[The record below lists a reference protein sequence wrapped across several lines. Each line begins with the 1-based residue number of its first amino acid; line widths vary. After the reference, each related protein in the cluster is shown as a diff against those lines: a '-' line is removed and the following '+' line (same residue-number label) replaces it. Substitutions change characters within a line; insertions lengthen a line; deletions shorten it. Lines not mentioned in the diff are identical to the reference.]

1 MQVQPYLFFDGR
13 AEEAI
18 EFYKK
23 TLDAQV
29 TMLMRFKEGP
39 DQSMCIPGAEDK
51 VMHAYINIGETGVM
65 ISDGRNTGNPNFQGF
80 ALSIVTKT
88 EAEADKLFNALVDGG
103 KVTMPQS
110 KTFFSPRFG
119 MLADKFGVNWMI
131 LVASQP

>member
-1 MQVQPYLFFDGR
+1 MQVQSYLFMDGR

-23 TLDAQV
+23 ALGATV
-29 TMLMRFKEGP
+29 TMLMRFKESP
-39 DQSMCIPGAEDK
+39 DQSMCAPGAENK

-65 ISDGRNTGNPNFQGF
+65 ISDGRNTGQPKFEGF
-80 ALSIVTKT
+80 ALSISTKT

-103 KVTMPQS
+103 KVTMPQT

-119 MLADKFGVNWMI
+119 MLADKFGVGWM
-131 LVASQP
+131 VYVSP